1 MTDTSAISWRW
12 GDDGQAC
19 LLTQLQL
26 QNQDGAQAVCLCAPC
41 LCAPRLGHSLPLGE
55 LPSECLRE
63 AHSASSSHTVRAD
76 LSRLPPL
83 FRDRNV
89 HHHHL
94 SGNEAGEPLIPDSP
108 FFVSGTSGLR

>member
-12 GDDGQAC
+12 GDDGQVC

-26 QNQDGAQAVCLCAPC
+26 QNQDGAQAVC

-63 AHSASSSHTVRAD
+63 AHSASSSHTVRA
-76 LSRLPPL
+76 
-83 FRDRNV
+83 
-89 HHHHL
+89 H
-94 SGNEAGEPLIPDSP
+94 SP
-108 FFVSGTSGLR
+108 HRPQPSPSFV